1 MIILKVS
8 KMPINKISS
17 VNNNS
22 LSFGNNNKSEQK
34 KHSMLKPAVVTASAL
49 GVGTAYAL
57 IAKKQG
63 FSLNPSKILKT
74 PVKDWSL
81 FKLYDKKQPDRTLIN
96 LEEKEILALAGG
108 SVTGGLTGGI
118 LFDDKKNIKAKTRE
132 AVNQFLGNVLIPVA
146 FVGATARLYDK
157 YKPNILSKVPQFSSN
172 GKFMKGVNKAL
183 KCLPSAGMTL
193 AALGAGIV
201 TGNRVSNFLNEKV
214 FHKKVERQIK
224 GTDFAPHVDDIGMA
238 VTLMAD
244 KSKLSTAIT
253 NTVPFFLCVP
263 GIQTGMAKEQ

>member
-1 MIILKVS
+1 
-8 KMPINKISS
+8 
-17 VNNNS
+17 
-22 LSFGNNNKSEQK
+22 
-34 KHSMLKPAVVTASAL
+34 
-49 GVGTAYAL
+49 
-57 IAKKQG
+57 
-63 FSLNPSKILKT
+63 
-74 PVKDWSL
+74 
-81 FKLYDKKQPDRTLIN
+81 
-96 LEEKEILALAGG
+96 
-108 SVTGGLTGGI
+108 
-118 LFDDKKNIKAKTRE
+118 
-132 AVNQFLGNVLIPVA
+132 
-146 FVGATARLYDK
+146 
-157 YKPNILSKVPQFSSN
+157 
-172 GKFMKGVNKAL
+172 MKGVNKAL